1 MMSVE
6 STHAVLTAY
15 LDSLVRRDPYAQY
28 FADDVTFTLMGPN
41 QEVKGRDA
49 VEQFIRYLHEQAFD
63 AEPKVKNVIAAD
75 GHAALEAD
83 FVGTHTG
90 EFIGVPASGK
100 EVRVP
105 YSVVYDLQGD
115 KITALRAYMPMD
127 VLLQQIGGVPEAI
140 QAGA

>member
-1 MMSVE
+1 MSVE
-6 STHAVLTAY
+6 STRAALTAY
-15 LDSLVRRDPYAQY
+15 LDSLVQRGPYAQY
-28 FADDVTFTLMGPN
+28 FTDDVTFTLMGPN

-63 AEPKVKNVIAAD
+63 AQPELKNTIIGDGNAA
-75 GHAALEAD
+75 AEID

-127 VLLQQIGGVPEAI
+127 ALLQQIGGVPEAR

>member
-6 STHAVLTAY
+6 STRAALTAY
-15 LDSLVRRDPYAQY
+15 LDSLVQRGPYAQY
-28 FADDVTFTLMGPN
+28 FADDVTFKLMGTN

-63 AEPKVKNVIAAD
+63 ARPELKNTIIGDGNAA
-75 GHAALEAD
+75 AEID

-100 EVRVP
+100 EVKVP
-105 YSVVYDLQGD
+105 YSVMYDIQGD

-127 VLLQQIGGVPEAI
+127 VLLHQIGGVPEAR

>member
-1 MMSVE
+1 VQ
-6 STHAVLTAY
+6 
-15 LDSLVRRDPYAQY
+15 RGPYAQY
-28 FADDVTFTLMGPN
+28 FAGDVTFMLMGTN

-63 AEPKVKNVIAAD
+63 ARPELKNTIIGDGNAA
-75 GHAALEAD
+75 AEID

-105 YSVVYDLQGD
+105 YSVMYDLQGD

-127 VLLQQIGGVPEAI
+127 VLLQQIGGVPEAR